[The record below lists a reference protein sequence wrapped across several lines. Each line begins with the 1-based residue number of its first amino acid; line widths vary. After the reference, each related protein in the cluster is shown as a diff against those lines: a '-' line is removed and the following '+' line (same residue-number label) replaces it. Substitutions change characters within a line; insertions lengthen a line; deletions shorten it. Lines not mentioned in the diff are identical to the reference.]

1 MRYTQLIRS
10 FCRFNR
16 TMSIHEADD
25 ISMCQRASIKQ
36 NTLNIYCDKREL
48 FRATIANIWKSFTLF
63 WGISLLDYLYLNCA
77 IAFGELYPCENGN
90 YQVGWNWD
98 IRFSV
103 LAISLA
109 PVKAQCI
116 VAIMLQARC
125 IPGELEKYR
134 RVKALGSRVTWS
146 FSNPLHRK
154 LWKKLFY
161 LFLFLTISSWM
172 IM

>member
-1 MRYTQLIRS
+1 MVSYMKQMTNQCANGLVLNKILWI
-10 FCRFNR
+10 F
-16 TMSIHEADD
+16 IV
-25 ISMCQRASIKQ
+25 IKENYLEQ
-36 NTLNIYCDKREL
+36 PLSTFGKVSPCFEI
-48 FRATIANIWKSFTLF
+48 FHFWTIFILTVLLLLVSFT
-63 WGISLLDYLYLNCA
+63 
-77 IAFGELYPCENGN
+77 PCKKCK

-98 IRFSV
+98 TRFSV

-109 PVKAQCI
+109 PVKAQCK